1 MPVVVA
7 SQTWQLS
14 VPGCTSLKEK
24 RSVVRSLKDRLHARF
39 HLSVAETGYQDVHT
53 RAEISVALVSSDQ
66 RLAET
71 VLDKA
76 DHLVRENGRA
86 LVLDT
91 RRDIHRVSG

>member
-14 VPGCTSLKEK
+14 LPGCTSLKEK
-24 RSVVRSLKDRLHARF
+24 RSVVRSLKDRLRARF
-39 HLSVAETGYQDVHT
+39 HLSVAETGFQDVHT
-53 RAEISVALVSSDQ
+53 RAEISAALVASD
-66 RLAET
+66 RTVAES

-86 LVLDT
+86 LLLET
-91 RRDIHRVSG
+91 RRDFHRA